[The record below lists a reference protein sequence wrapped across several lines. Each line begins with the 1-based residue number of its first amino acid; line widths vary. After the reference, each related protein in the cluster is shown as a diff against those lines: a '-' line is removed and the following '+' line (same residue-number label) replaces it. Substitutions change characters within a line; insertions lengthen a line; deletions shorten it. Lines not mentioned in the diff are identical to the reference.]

1 MDLGLGAGNF
11 LGIFAC
17 LRCFQHTS
25 TSAHLIKEK
34 TKNINKGVH
43 SETFQYLNFKQML
56 HQICHMNFL
65 TYFVLSG
72 ENEWNPTRSSSS
84 SSAPSYISHLFRQ
97 VLSSLA
103 PILVFFVH
111 KKFLPNMWPKSCSF
125 IVDQWSPCSASCGEG
140 IRFRKVSNHLM
151 LSISNVD
158 NIDTIITIVILLWRG
173 NSLAQGFSS
182 TTTWISL

>member
-1 MDLGLGAGNF
+1 MW
-11 LGIFAC
+11 
-17 LRCFQHTS
+17 
-25 TSAHLIKEK
+25 
-34 TKNINKGVH
+34 
-43 SETFQYLNFKQML
+43 
-56 HQICHMNFL
+56 
-65 TYFVLSG
+65 SG
-72 ENEWNPTRSSSS
+72 ENEWNPTQSSSS

-111 KKFLPNMWPKSCSF
+111 KKVLPNMWPKSCSF

-158 NIDTIITIVILLWRG
+158 NINIIITIIKVSNHLMLSISNVDNIDIIITIIILLWRG
-173 NSLAQGFSS
+173 NSLSQGFSS
-182 TTTWISL
+182 TATWISSQWHLYEITNHTEILILIVTKILLGGV